1 MDDLAEIVSGEARQR
16 DLPEDITLYK
26 GLGIAL
32 EDVVTAAHV
41 YNLARKQGMGEEID
55 LLC

>member
-1 MDDLAEIVSGEARQR
+1 MDNGPLRE
-16 DLPEDITLYK
+16 LPQDITLYK

-41 YNLARKQGMGEEID
+41 YRLACQQGLGEEID
-55 LLC
+55 LLP